1 VNCFIQYLGSADIVE
16 TCPPKGRSVVSNDN
30 FKDLCLLSPP
40 HSKLGIMKSHS
51 VFEFWYMYDN
61 LRACLNMYGESYY
74 EQSYVLFKCIKY
86 HAIQVFSLA
95 NWKLANLQALC
106 MDVNLI
112 DDELLGIMTLRDSH
126 QPKGI

>member
-1 VNCFIQYLGSADIVE
+1 MVLTLGLKGWWEHGNVNCFIQYLGSADIVE

-61 LRACLNMYGESYY
+61 LLGCLNMYGD
-74 EQSYVLFKCIKY
+74 F
-86 HAIQVFSLA
+86 
-95 NWKLANLQALC
+95 
-106 MDVNLI
+106 
-112 DDELLGIMTLRDSH
+112 IMGKH
-126 QPKGI
+126 MY